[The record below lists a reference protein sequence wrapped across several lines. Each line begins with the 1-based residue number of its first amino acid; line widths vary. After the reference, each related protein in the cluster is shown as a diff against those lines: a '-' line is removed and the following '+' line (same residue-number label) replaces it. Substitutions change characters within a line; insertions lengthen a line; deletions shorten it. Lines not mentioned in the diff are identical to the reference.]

1 MRRARLIVF
10 VAIIAAQVAVVG
22 TMAAGREA
30 VLRTGDKVVL
40 QTAPVDPRDLFRG
53 DYVVL
58 DYAISTIDTN
68 QVAWDAADPFA
79 GQTVWV
85 VLEPTER
92 YHEPVVVTDRPVDHE
107 LTAIRGVVEYSASPF
122 IRLRYGIEEYFVPEG
137 TGREIERSQDVDVV
151 VAVADDDSAVIDHL
165 IVDGRTWR
173 SGDD

>member
-1 MRRARLIVF
+1 MRHARLIVF

-58 DYAISTIDTN
+58 DYAISTIDTD
-68 QVAWDAADPFA
+68 QVAWDAADPFP

-85 VLEPTER
+85 VLEPRGR
-92 YHEPVVVTDRPVDHE
+92 YHEPVVVTDQPVDSE
-107 LTAIRGVVEYSASPF
+107 LTAIRGSVEYEGSWF
-122 IRLRYGIEEYFVPEG
+122 VRVRYGIEEYLVSEG
-137 TGREIERSQDVDVV
+137 TGWEIERSREVDVV
-151 VAVADDDSAVIDHL
+151 VAVSDDGFAVIDHL
-165 IVDGRTWR
+165 IVDGRPWR